1 MQKVLELNVQKRT
14 ENDKNSKKLL
24 ENGYIPAIFY
34 GKNVKNILL
43 KIKKNDAV
51 NILKEAGKYS
61 LIDLKIDKDESKKV
75 LIKEVQKNNI
85 KDIISHIDF
94 FQVDLNKK
102 ISLDLPFI
110 FINEAPAVKNLGGIL
125 LKNIETVKIECLP
138 KDIISGIEIDL
149 TKLKTFEDAIKI
161 NDLKISSNIKFITKS
176 NDLIVSVVKPR
187 VIVEDEDKKEEEK
200 DGEKDATKDENTD
213 GKKDDKEKLEKNE
226 EKKSEKK

>member
-34 GKNVKNILL
+34 GKNVKNIAL
-43 KIKKNDAV
+43 KIKKNDAI
-51 NILKEAGKYS
+51 NILKEAGKHS

-75 LIKEVQKNNI
+75 LIKEVQKNAI
-85 KDIISHIDF
+85 KNMISHIDF

-125 LKNIETVKIECLP
+125 LKNIETVKIECLS

-187 VIVEDEDKKEEEK
+187 IIVEDEEKEEEK
-200 DGEKDATKDENTD
+200 DGEKDATKDENT
-213 GKKDDKEKLEKNE
+213 GEKKDDKEKLEKNE

>member
-1 MQKVLELNVQKRT
+1 MQKILELNVQKRT

-43 KIKKNDAV
+43 KIKKNDAI
-51 NILKEAGKYS
+51 NILKEAGEHS

-75 LIKEVQKNNI
+75 LIKEVQKNAI

-102 ISLDLPFI
+102 INLDLPFI
-110 FINEAPAVKNLGGIL
+110 FINEAPAVKNFGGIL
-125 LKNIETVKIECLP
+125 LKNIETIKIECLP

-149 TKLKTFEDAIKI
+149 TKLKTFEDSIKI
-161 NDLKISSNIKFITKS
+161 NDLEISSNVKFITKS

-187 VIVEDEDKKEEEK
+187 IVIEDKDKKEEEN
-200 DGEKDATKDENTD
+200 DNEKDTTKDENTD
-213 GKKDDKEKLEKNE
+213 EKKDNKEKLEKNE
-226 EKKSEKK
+226 EEKSEKK

>member
-34 GKNVKNILL
+34 GKNIKNILL

-75 LIKEVQKNNI
+75 LIKEVQKNAI
-85 KDIISHIDF
+85 KDIVSHIDF

-102 ISLDLPFI
+102 IKLDLPFI

-125 LKNIETVKIECLP
+125 LKNMETVKIECLP
-138 KDIISGIEIDL
+138 KDIISGIKIDL

-161 NDLKISSNIKFITKS
+161 NDLKISSSIKFITKS
-176 NDLIVSVVKPR
+176 NDLIVSVVRPR
-187 VIVEDEDKKEEEK
+187 IIAEDEDKKEEKK
-200 DGEKDATKDENTD
+200 DDEENVTKDENKN
-213 GKKDDKEKLEKNE
+213 KKKRQ
-226 EKKSEKK
+226 